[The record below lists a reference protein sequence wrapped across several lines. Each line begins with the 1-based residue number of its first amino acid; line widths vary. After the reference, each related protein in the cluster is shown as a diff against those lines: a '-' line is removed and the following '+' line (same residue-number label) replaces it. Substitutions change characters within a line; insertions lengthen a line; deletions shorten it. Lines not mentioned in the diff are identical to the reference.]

1 MKNRLLASLALTFL
15 SALIPQLSIVFAQGS
30 LTPPGAPAPTMKSL
44 AQIEPRTPITAVPF
58 TISEPGS
65 YYLTTNVTTTVSN
78 AIVIVAN
85 GVTLDL
91 NGFTISSTVASAANG
106 GTAILLAGGLSD
118 ISILNGHIRGG
129 VTNNGGVYSGSG
141 FASGISDFP
150 YRSLNVLVSRI
161 SFSGCLYNGVELNA
175 GGSPVVEFCTA
186 RTVGNYGLSA
196 CTVKGSTAMDCGS
209 TAVYGVNVSDCR
221 GESTGVDPGIIGS
234 TVQNCYSSSSSGVG
248 ISATTAQNCYGF
260 SSSGIGLSAFTA
272 LNCYGTSS
280 SNAGLSANTAQNCYG
295 TSSSNAGLSAN
306 TAQNCYGTSSSYVGL
321 YVQDAQNCQGYSSS
335 GGPGIS
341 AETASNCYGQG
352 LIRGISANVA
362 ISCSGRSF
370 GGSYGVFATSIAN
383 TCYGISATGT
393 GLGTTI
399 AIGCIG
405 VNNSGPSVL
414 ASYKYNMPP

>member
-1 MKNRLLASLALTFL
+1 
-15 SALIPQLSIVFAQGS
+15 
-30 LTPPGAPAPTMKSL
+30 MKSL
-44 AQIEPRTPITAVPF
+44 DQIEPRTPISAVPF

-65 YYLTTNVTTTVSN
+65 YYLTTNVTATVSN

-91 NGFTISSTVASAANG
+91 SGFTISSTVANAANG

-118 ISILNGHIRGG
+118 ICILNGHIRGG

-161 SFSGCLYNGVELNA
+161 SFSGCLYNGVDLNA

-196 CTVKGSTAMDCGS
+196 CTVKGSIAMDCGS

-221 GESTGVDPGIIGS
+221 GESTGAEAGIIGS
-234 TVQNCYSSSSSGVG
+234 TVQNCYGSSSSSDG
-248 ISATTAQNCYGF
+248 IYAVTAQNCFGS
-260 SSSGIGLSAFTA
+260 SSSGIGLTAFTA

-280 SNAGLSANTAQNCYG
+280 SGAGLSANTAQDC
-295 TSSSNAGLSAN
+295 AGN
-306 TAQNCYGTSSSYVGL
+306 SSSYIGL
-321 YVQDAQNCQGYSSS
+321 YAQNAQNCQGYSSS

-362 ISCSGRSF
+362 NSCSGRSL

-383 TCYGISATGT
+383 TCYGSSATGT
-393 GLGTTI
+393 GLGANI

-405 VNNSGPSVL
+405 VNNSGASVL